1 MASKSTVSVPVH
13 HPSQPNHN
21 ASGKPSATL
30 SRSITNKQA
39 ELDALVKEYM
49 NTIERQRELK
59 ARIDVLMREREAEIE
74 TKMQNMA
81 KEKLALRNIHEEL
94 RGKLHRAGMDEH
106 SPPPAP
112 APPYLPPGARLKTS
126 LKAEKQHQHQHQQEK
141 QQQEEYGTDSS
152 SSSDDLAESPR
163 RPASS
168 PTRRVFPVRPRAG
181 PNTNYMRPSGRHVA
195 GLGRLTP
202 PLLPRGRPTTAN
214 PRYNPY

>member
-1 MASKSTVSVPVH
+1 MASKSTVPVH
-13 HPSQPNHN
+13 HPSQPNNN

-94 RGKLHRAGMDEH
+94 RGILHRAGMDEH

-112 APPYLPPGARLKTS
+112 APPYLPPG
-126 LKAEKQHQHQHQQEK
+126 
-141 QQQEEYGTDSS
+141 
-152 SSSDDLAESPR
+152 
-163 RPASS
+163 
-168 PTRRVFPVRPRAG
+168 
-181 PNTNYMRPSGRHVA
+181 
-195 GLGRLTP
+195 
-202 PLLPRGRPTTAN
+202 
-214 PRYNPY
+214 